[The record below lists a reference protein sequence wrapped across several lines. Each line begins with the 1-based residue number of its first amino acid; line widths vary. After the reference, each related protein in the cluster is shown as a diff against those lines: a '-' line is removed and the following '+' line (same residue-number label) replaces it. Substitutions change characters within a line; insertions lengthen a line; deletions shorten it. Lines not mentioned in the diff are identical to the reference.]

1 MTRSKP
7 RRKPLTKK
15 AHIKHE
21 GITDK
26 TLVKYRVAVRRFFDW
41 LKDNGE
47 QLPNDLDNL
56 DNVAGEFVN
65 DLYQDDRPLG
75 WASEF
80 SCGLKRLYPK
90 CSKKLQIT
98 SSYVKNWQRATKR
111 VRALPLEQEILLA
124 MASIAIV
131 KKRQSLAAI
140 LLIGFNGLLRA
151 NEMLRL
157 TYGQISILRKDTMVI
172 TLEDT
177 KGSKRSGQV
186 ESVLIKETSL
196 VPAVARLKQ
205 GRAAADRIYDGTY
218 RTLSQDIIQLADEIG
233 LKHPNLTSHGI
244 RRGGAT
250 WYFSKTRSYDLTQ
263 EHGRWSSMKAAKAY
277 INAATAEAGAASL
290 PEWGEEKKV
299 RAVRCLSH
307 LLKKMQ

>member
-1 MTRSKP
+1 MTKSKL

-65 DLYQDDRPLG
+65 DLYQDDRPVG

-80 SCGLKRLYPK
+80 SCGLKKLYIK

-98 SSYVKNWQRATKR
+98 SSYVKNWQKSIKR
-111 VRALPLEQEILLA
+111 VRALPLEQAILLA

-131 KKRQSLAAI
+131 KKRQSLAVI

-151 NEMLRL
+151 NEMLTL
-157 TYGQISILRKDTMVI
+157 TYGQISILRNDTW
-172 TLEDT
+172 
-177 KGSKRSGQV
+177 Q
-186 ESVLIKETSL
+186 
-196 VPAVARLKQ
+196 
-205 GRAAADRIYDGTY
+205 
-218 RTLSQDIIQLADEIG
+218 
-233 LKHPNLTSHGI
+233 
-244 RRGGAT
+244 
-250 WYFSKTRSYDLTQ
+250 
-263 EHGRWSSMKAAKAY
+263 
-277 INAATAEAGAASL
+277 
-290 PEWGEEKKV
+290 
-299 RAVRCLSH
+299 
-307 LLKKMQ
+307 